1 MFPHRDV
8 PFHSDWWSIDRL
20 VPTLLVLLLIG
31 VVVWALVRLTRQPRP
46 TLAGV
51 VDPSLG
57 RTSPSMI
64 ADPALEQVRLRYGR
78 GELDRD
84 TFLQIVGDLSSGG
97 VDGDATAEPPPSV
110 TP

>member
-1 MFPHRDV
+1 MFPHGDA
-8 PFHSDWWSIDRL
+8 PFHTDWWSIDRL
-20 VPTLLVLLLIG
+20 VPILLMLLLIG
-31 VVVWALVRLTRQPRP
+31 VVVWAVVRLTRQPSP
-46 TLAGV
+46 ALAGA
-51 VDPSLG
+51 VDPAPG
-57 RTSPSMI
+57 KTSPSVI

-97 VDGDATAEPPPSV
+97 VDGEATAEPPPSV